1 MIIFWI
7 EDKLDYKPQESNQDP
22 KTLGSKNLFSDYV
35 TFPINWYVFVFKIEI
50 NLKLWSHMLR

>member
-7 EDKLDYKPQESNQDP
+7 EDTLDYKPQESNQNP
-22 KTLGSKNLFSDYV
+22 KTLVSKNLFSDYV
-35 TFPINWYVFVFKIEI
+35 TFPITWYVFVFKIEI

>member
-7 EDKLDYKPQESNQDP
+7 EDKLDCKPQESNQDP
-22 KTLGSKNLFSDYV
+22 KTLVSKNLFSDYV

>member
-22 KTLGSKNLFSDYV
+22 KTFVSKNLFSDYV